1 MAVDVA
7 SPLFGSR
14 RIGCAVGLVALCL
27 MAGCDDADRARV
39 KATTQANYDRATGKL
54 AEITYDKNKNG
65 RIDTWVKMD
74 GSRPI
79 YAEIDSDE
87 DGQIDRWEEYG
98 PDGKLT
104 LARISRAKNGKPD
117 QVIYMNAAGQVDRI
131 DYLEVSDVTGKE
143 GVVRREFFERDQ
155 RVRAE
160 EDADGDGLMDRWEHY
175 DASGAQIAVEFDTIK
190 PYSGKPN
197 RRMNYSPTG
206 ALLSIETD
214 PDGAGG
220 YLKKTIPGKKKE

>member
-1 MAVDVA
+1 MITWPRAFVATAIVA
-7 SPLFGSR
+7 SCVGA
-14 RIGCAVGLVALCL
+14 GCA
-27 MAGCDDADRARV
+27 DPDRARV

-54 AEITYDKNKNG
+54 SEITYDKNKNG

-79 YAEIDSDE
+79 SAQIDSDE
-87 DGQIDRWEEYG
+87 DGRIDRWEEYG
-98 PDGKLT
+98 PDGALT
-104 LARISRAKNGKPD
+104 IARISRAKNGAPD
-117 QVIYMNAAGQVDRI
+117 QIIYMKAAGDVDRI
-131 DYLEVSDVTGKE
+131 EYLEVSDVTGKE
-143 GVVRREFFERDQ
+143 GVVRREFFERGQ

-175 DASGAQIAVEFDTIK
+175 DASGAQVAVEFDTIQ
-190 PYSGKPN
+190 PYTGKPN

-206 ALLSIETD
+206 ELLSIETE